1 MTGGDAGGVLFP
13 LGENGRRSTMATN
26 RAVWAD
32 AGRPVDEDLAAR
44 ISLAEPWRSEYLPHV
59 RAVTERGARSADT
72 AKRVAQSGLAA
83 ARARMVFRQ
92 EGVDHPLAEAPT
104 LAAAVEFNTEIIEGT
119 AEPSRELVVPYLGER
134 LRGDALRRRIDAWIE
149 GGIIEPSAATALE
162 TVVRN
167 PDWLRIDGRRVA
179 VLGAGAETSPLE
191 TLASWGVEILAID
204 LPRPAIWR
212 RLLEVAGGGAA
223 RVHVPVRDGDGDV
236 ASRAGANLITDVP
249 ETARWLRQFAD
260 AGPLVLGF
268 YIYADGG
275 LHVQAT
281 MAADVIADHLASGGH
296 DVGVAYAGTPSD
308 CYLVPP
314 ELIADSIVRRS
325 QRGVRQLWEQPI
337 RFASRRR
344 LYADAYSE
352 VLVGDDG

>member
-104 LAAAVEFNTEIIEGT
+104 LAPAVEFNTEIIEGT

-149 GGIIEPSAATALE
+149 GGIIEPSSATALE

-167 PDWLRIDGRRVA
+167 PDWLRLDGRRVA

-191 TLASWGVEILAID
+191 TLASWGVELLAID

-212 RLLEVAGGGAA
+212 RLLEVAGGGAG

-249 ETARWLRQFAD
+249 ETASWLRSFAEES
-260 AGPLVLGF
+260 PLVLGF
-268 YIYADGG
+268 YIYADGRSTSRRPWR
-275 LHVQAT
+275 LTPSPITWPAAAT
-281 MAADVIADHLASGGH
+281 ASGGRTRGRRAIATSPPRSSSRTASS
-296 DVGVAYAGTPSD
+296 VVASAVFANSGSSRSDSHRAAGSMPTPT
-308 CYLVPP
+308 PT
-314 ELIADSIVRRS
+314 
-325 QRGVRQLWEQPI
+325 
-337 RFASRRR
+337 
-344 LYADAYSE
+344 
-352 VLVGDDG
+352 